1 MAFLHN
7 HILRKI
13 ILTIILAWGCLSYYL
28 SNSQNPVAVGL
39 VIFVSLLGLVSIIKE
54 SSAVFTLILLS
65 FISAYA
71 FYTFFLQF
79 DLPLWLLMVSIM
91 VVFGYL
97 FTYTEQKIGI
107 LSNKRLIYLV
117 LFSLVV
123 LEVFLILSYFLVS
136 PISQSLVIASVCYL
150 FVGFCYSILAKHTDS
165 SFTTYLV
172 VTSVIIV
179 AIFLTSNW
187 SSLA

>member
-7 HILRKI
+7 QILRKI
-13 ILTIILAWGCLSYYL
+13 ILTIILAWGCVSYYL
-28 SNSQNPVAVGL
+28 ANSQNLIAVWL
-39 VIFVSLLGLVSIIKE
+39 IIFISFLGLISIIRE
-54 SSAVFTLILLS
+54 SSPIFTLILLS
-65 FISAYA
+65 FVSAYA

-79 DLPLWLLMVSIM
+79 DLPIWLLMVSIM

-123 LEVFLILSYFLVS
+123 LEVFLILSYFLIN
-136 PISQSLVIASVCYL
+136 PISQSLIIASICYL
-150 FVGFCYSILAKHTDS
+150 FVGFCYSVLAKHQSS

-172 VTSVIIV
+172 VTSVVII